1 MFYLQIFPEFLR
13 RLQTISDDK
22 YHPRARQELLEALA
36 LSVANNP
43 ATLKHWQQMYLTYLP
58 ASAELLEYL
67 GKFYLSSLTLQSKSF
82 FYPSP
87 WFIFSLLI
95 VHSTFFHL

>member
-1 MFYLQIFPEFLR
+1 MLLEIFYLQIFPEFLR
-13 RLQTISDDK
+13 RLQTISEDK

-67 GKFYLSSLTLQSKSF
+67 GKFLF
-82 FYPSP
+82 
-87 WFIFSLLI
+87 LLASDSNRI
-95 VHSTFFHL
+95 KNYCQRPILG

>member
-13 RLQTISDDK
+13 RLQTVSEDK
-22 YHPRARQELLEALA
+22 YHPRAREELLEALA

-58 ASAELLEYL
+58 ASAQLLEYL
-67 GKFYLSSLTLQSKSF
+67 GKLHFSDF
-82 FYPSP
+82 FLGSHVTSVDKP
-87 WFIFSLLI
+87 
-95 VHSTFFHL
+95 FHAIIG